1 MKNKQKGKIMP
12 EYEVTLTLKML
23 IEAGNEFAA
32 EAEAIDLVHMFPATV
47 TAKATKSKISKYMKS

>member
-1 MKNKQKGKIMP
+1 MA

-23 IEAGNEFAA
+23 IEARNEFAA
-32 EAEAIDLVHMFPATV
+32 EAEAIDLVHMLPATV